1 MGNVR
6 FWRRFKIAPGV
17 TLNIS
22 KTGFSFS
29 FGPQGAKATIGTSGG
44 RFTVGIP
51 GTGLF
56 YTHKFGAGGKDKD
69 KNKDKD
75 KDKGGAEAGG
85 SAEATGTGGIDESE
99 LEAAARAEIALP
111 PLKEGPRIPLN
122 ELEKDTFA
130 SACDAVAAGDEDQGL
145 EMLSSL
151 NHHPDAAFL
160 SGLLLLRAD
169 RAHER
174 AASLL
179 RSAFASRDVLGHVFE
194 ECGREL
200 SLELPITDEVSVRLG
215 PDGLGAALAY
225 VEALQRLDRIDEGIA
240 VLEQLE
246 TSYPNHPLIS
256 MSLADLRAP

>member
-56 YTHKFGAGGKDKD
+56 YTHKFGSGKGKSSASSGPDQPEAASAGAGVD
-69 KNKDKD
+69 
-75 KDKGGAEAGG
+75 EAK
-85 SAEATGTGGIDESE
+85 
-99 LEAAARAEIALP
+99 LEAAARAEIAP
-111 PLKEGPRIPLN
+111 PEIEQGPRIPLN
-122 ELEKDTFA
+122 EEEQQAFSA
-130 SACDAVAAGDEDQGL
+130 ACDVVAEGDEARGL
-145 EMLSSL
+145 QMLSSL

-169 RAHER
+169 EDHGR

-179 RSAFASRDVLGHVFE
+179 RSAFANQNVLGHAFE

-215 PDGLGAALAY
+215 PDPLGAALAY
-225 VEALQRLDRIDEGIA
+225 VEALQRLDRIAEGVA
-240 VLEQLE
+240 VLEQLAAKH
-246 TSYPNHPLIS
+246 PNHPLIA